1 MSQENVEIVR
11 RVYEAWNRDDLDA
24 VLLLIHPNFELR
36 QPPDLFLGVES
47 VYRGHAGLRQ
57 WWGAV
62 KEPWASL
69 KSHIERTL
77 DEGDAVVSVVQLEG
91 VGRESGAKV
100 ALPSFAN
107 AWRLRSRLVVNLTA
121 YYSLEEAL
129 EAVRLRE

>member
-24 VLLLIHPNFELR
+24 VLLFIHPDFELR

-47 VYRGHAGLRQ
+47 AYCGHAGLRA
-57 WWGAV
+57 WWATV
-62 KEPWASL
+62 KEPWVSL

-77 DEGDAVVSVVQLEG
+77 DGGDAVVSVVQLEG

-107 AWRLRSRLVVNLTA
+107 AWTLRSRLVVTMTA
-121 YYSLEEAL
+121 YYSLDEAL
-129 EAVRLRE
+129 EAVGLWE